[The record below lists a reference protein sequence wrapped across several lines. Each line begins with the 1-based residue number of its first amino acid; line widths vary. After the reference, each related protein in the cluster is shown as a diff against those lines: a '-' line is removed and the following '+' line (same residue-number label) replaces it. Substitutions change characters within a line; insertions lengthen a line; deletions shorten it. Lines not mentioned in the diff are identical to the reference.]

1 MLFLPKMVLNPIA
14 LSKISLF
21 SWNLDTRFFTPLQK
35 VKTPHLGFKAN
46 ADNRKNKRFFNRRN
60 LREVQLHFIIV
71 HDKILKRVGNFKI
84 FEHTIGKIPWKG
96 AKINFRGWLYT
107 NANTKTLF
115 RAEPLLYSWQFME
128 NQNEDDG
135 RGIAFLHQCSKFHD
149 KIASTTREIQ
159 EKLFFRR

>member
-1 MLFLPKMVLNPIA
+1 MVLNPIA

-107 NANTKTLF
+107 NANTKTLSRGTPF
-115 RAEPLLYSWQFME
+115 IFMTVYGKWEWRWWKRYCLCASVFKISWQNFW
-128 NQNEDDG
+128 G
-135 RGIAFLHQCSKFHD
+135 FL
-149 KIASTTREIQ
+149 
-159 EKLFFRR
+159 